1 MIITNRKKDEDID
14 RTIKTMMVEALDG
27 IEVSGDFKNRIIK
40 RIAEETS
47 SPSHKDEKHKD

>member
-14 RTIKTMMVEALDG
+14 RTIKTMMIEALDG
-27 IEVSGDFKNRIIK
+27 IEVSSDFKNRIIK